1 MENAGVRAKASTCE
15 TAAGAKQGRTKGNNT
30 GKLSTQN
37 WKKRMRNQPGR
48 KGKSQRNERTEEHR
62 GAAVRRTGKK
72 AEKKNRMLSNRKQG
86 KSGRK
91 KAKAERK
98 KEEGKHESAERKA

>member
-1 MENAGVRAKASTCE
+1 M
-15 TAAGAKQGRTKGNNT
+15 
-30 GKLSTQN
+30 
-37 WKKRMRNQPGR
+37 
-48 KGKSQRNERTEEHR
+48 
-62 GAAVRRTGKK
+62 RRTVKK

-98 KEEGKHESAERKA
+98 KEEASTQV